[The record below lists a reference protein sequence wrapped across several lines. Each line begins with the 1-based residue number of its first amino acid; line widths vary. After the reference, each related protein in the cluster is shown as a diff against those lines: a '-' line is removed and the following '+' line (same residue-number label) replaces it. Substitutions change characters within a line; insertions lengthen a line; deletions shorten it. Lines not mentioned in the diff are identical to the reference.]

1 MSTYEYTVHLSQS
14 PGAAQAKDK
23 QQRHVLVEPLP
34 DERFRIIIDGVESI
48 VSARQ
53 VETAGAAATYSLL
66 GLSGSTDSSAA
77 PSGSGGAQRMIDVDP
92 AATGDELRVTVDGGE
107 PLFVQVHDLRD
118 RLAEQGDPDGS
129 GGAGELRAAMPGKV
143 VKLLGKVGDVVKAGQ
158 SLLVIE
164 AMKMENELR
173 SPGAGRIT
181 EIGVREGQAVE
192 AGQLLVALSSDG

>member
-1 MSTYEYTVHLSQS
+1 MSMYEYTVLLSQS

-34 DERFRIIIDGVESI
+34 DELFRVVIDGVESI
-48 VSARQ
+48 VSARK
-53 VETAGAAATYSLL
+53 VETAGAAVTYSLL
-66 GLSGSTDSSAA
+66 GGGDPQAASGT
-77 PSGSGGAQRMIDVDP
+77 GGAQRMIDVDP
-92 AATGDELRVTVDGGE
+92 TTGDELRLTVDGGE